1 MAFVRVRK
9 IDRSFK
15 LLNDL
20 DRKAAEALLDAAQ
33 KLRAIAKQK
42 VSKKYIRKK
51 RSRKARKG
59 DVTSDVEAT

>member
-1 MAFVRVRK
+1 MAFFRVRK
-9 IDRSFK
+9 IDRTFK

-20 DRKAAEALLDAAQ
+20 ERKTAEALLEGAQ

-51 RSRKARKG
+51 QPRKLRRGVSVG
-59 DVTSDVEAT
+59 DVETT

>member
-20 DRKAAEALLDAAQ
+20 DRKTAEALLDAAQ
-33 KLRAIAKQK
+33 KLKAIAKQK
-42 VSKKYIRKK
+42 VSKKYVRKK
-51 RSRKARKG
+51 RSRKDRKG
-59 DVTSDVEAT
+59 DVTTDVEAT

>member
-1 MAFVRVRK
+1 MAFFRVRK
-9 IDRSFK
+9 IDRTFK
-15 LLNDL
+15 LLNSL
-20 DRKAAEALLDAAQ
+20 DRKTAEALMDAAQ

-59 DVTSDVEAT
+59 DVTTDVEAT

>member
-1 MAFVRVRK
+1 MAFFRIRR

-15 LLNDL
+15 LINDIE
-20 DRKAAEALLDAAQ
+20 RQTAEALLEAAQ

-51 RSRKARKG
+51 RSRKARTG
-59 DVTSDVEAT
+59 DVIGDVETT